1 MARRYAIYDVFT
13 DRALAGNPL
22 AVVFD
27 ADGLDDGAMQQI
39 AREFNLS
46 ETVFIRPAEN
56 SAHSARLRIFTPEHE
71 LSFAGHPTVGAAI
84 ALGESDPANGA
95 GDSRLMVLEETIGAV
110 RCALRLGDPAYA
122 EFDVPLLPEMVEYEV
137 EKAAIASAI
146 GVDANE
152 IGFENHKISVWT
164 AGNSFVFV
172 PLDGLGPVQR
182 VSIDA
187 ARWNEVAPEV
197 NGRTAWLYAY
207 TRDVIH
213 HGYAFHAR
221 MLAPGAGVPEDPA
234 TGSAAANFSG
244 VIAHFDGVAD
254 GPTAYLIEQ
263 GLEMGR
269 PSTIRLEITGKG
281 GEIHAAR
288 IGGHAVKVAEGTL
301 LA

>member
-95 GDSRLMVLEETIGAV
+95 GDSRLMVLEETIGAG
-110 RCALRLGDPAYA
+110 ALRATAWRSGLCGIRRAA
-122 EFDVPLLPEMVEYEV
+122 APEMVEYEV

-187 ARWNEVAPEV
+187 ARWER
-197 NGRTAWLYAY
+197 GRA
-207 TRDVIH
+207 
-213 HGYAFHAR
+213 
-221 MLAPGAGVPEDPA
+221 
-234 TGSAAANFSG
+234 
-244 VIAHFDGVAD
+244 
-254 GPTAYLIEQ
+254 
-263 GLEMGR
+263 
-269 PSTIRLEITGKG
+269 G
-281 GEIHAAR
+281 GETAAR
-288 IGGHAVKVAEGTL
+288 RGSMPTRAT
-301 LA
+301 